1 MSNEGCRAGL
11 ESIGRCDAYAS
22 RAISRPTAVAGSVGG
37 PATAVCTPPS
47 LRPRLC
53 APSATP
59 TCPIARQ
66 VWPNSQKWRSLQISR
81 LGRQASRI
89 VVEADRHR
97 DENLSHLVA
106 SDPTDGSE
114 QHLQTVLDV
123 AVSSPLT
130 AWNQI
135 AHELPNA
142 NRRLPK
148 SDTLW

>member
-1 MSNEGCRAGL
+1 MRCLRVSSNFEADGG
-11 ESIGRCDAYAS
+11 GRFRGGTGHRCLHTTISAA
-22 RAISRPTAVAGSVGG
+22 AI
-37 PATAVCTPPS
+37 VCPK
-47 LRPRLC
+47 R
-53 APSATP
+53 TP

-66 VWPNSQKWRSLQISR
+66 VWPNSQKWRSLQISH

-97 DENLSHLVA
+97 GENLSHLVA
-106 SDPTDGSE
+106 SDPADGSE
-114 QHLQTVLDV
+114 QHLQTGLDV
-123 AVSSPLT
+123 AVSSPPT